1 MTSLTRRPGTDL
13 RAQVAVIAPGTVG
26 STCLHGDAVD
36 RKGAL
41 VMKIHQSFRS
51 TILQLDSGTAIVK
64 WADSVAFFGSTK
76 SVKVKGTIDGIP
88 FHTAFMPW
96 GDGTQFLPLNKTLLK
111 ALGKQPGDEVE
122 VTLEE
127 SIPPGSSQKV
137 K

>member
-1 MTSLTRRPGTDL
+1 
-13 RAQVAVIAPGTVG
+13 
-26 STCLHGDAVD
+26 
-36 RKGAL
+36 
-41 VMKIHQSFRS
+41 
-51 TILQLDSGTAIVK
+51 
-64 WADSVAFFGSTK
+64 
-76 SVKVKGTIDGIP
+76 
-88 FHTAFMPW
+88 MPW